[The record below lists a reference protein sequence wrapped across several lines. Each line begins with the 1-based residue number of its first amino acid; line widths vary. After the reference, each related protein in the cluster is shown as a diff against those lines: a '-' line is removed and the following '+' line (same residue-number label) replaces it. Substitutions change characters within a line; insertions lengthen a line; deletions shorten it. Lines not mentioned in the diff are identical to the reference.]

1 MKSHY
6 KRLGDYIREVNV
18 RNRDLAVTR
27 LVGLSI
33 DKIFITSVANTIG
46 TDMSNY
52 KIIRKGQ
59 FACSLMQ
66 VSRDGKIP
74 VAMLSDDEAIMSPAY
89 PMFEVIDTAIL
100 LPEYLM
106 MWFSR
111 SEFDREASFYA
122 VGGVR
127 GSLTWEDFCNLTLPI
142 PAIEVQREI
151 VSEYESLS
159 RRIALNESICDKLEQ
174 AAAALYRKTFI
185 DNIDPQNLP
194 HGWRM
199 GTIGEVCNISSSKR
213 IYESEY
219 TNNGIPFYRG
229 KEITQKKKG
238 AVIDD
243 VIFISK
249 TRYNE
254 LVEKFGKPTNG
265 DILLTAVGT
274 IGNSYLVEEEDFY
287 FKDGNIIWLSGFISN
302 GFNYYLY
309 DYMQM
314 KEFSSMISEITI
326 GSTQSAIT
334 IATLCKQNIIIPSN
348 DCLINYAKN
357 SYAINTK
364 IKISYRENGILNK
377 LQSLL
382 LSKLATN

>member
-66 VSRDGKIP
+66 VSRDEKIP
-74 VAMLSDDEAIMSPAY
+74 IAMLRDDEAIMSPAY

-151 VSEYESLS
+151 VSEYEALS
-159 RRIALNESICDKLEQ
+159 RRISLNESICDKLEQ

-199 GTIGEVCNISSSKR
+199 GTIGELFELQREFDLPSQSRIGGQYPIYASTGIAEYHECYKVKSPGVVTGRSGSIGEVFYVDMDFWPLNTTLWVKKFIIATPLFAYYKIKELDLSKR
-213 IYESEY
+213 IAGFAAVPTLNRNDVHSM
-219 TNNGIPFYRG
+219 TTTIPPQY
-229 KEITQKKKG
+229 I
-238 AVIDD
+238 I
-243 VIFISK
+243 
-249 TRYNE
+249 NE
-254 LVEKFGKPTNG
+254 FE
-265 DILLTAVGT
+265 
-274 IGNSYLVEEEDFY
+274 
-287 FKDGNIIWLSGFISN
+287 NIIFVINRNSTET
-302 GFNYYLY
+302 
-309 DYMQM
+309 
-314 KEFSSMISEITI
+314 KSEI
-326 GSTQSAIT
+326 
-334 IATLCKQNIIIPSN
+334 
-348 DCLINYAKN
+348 
-357 SYAINTK
+357 
-364 IKISYRENGILNK
+364 EK
-377 LQSLL
+377 LKALQTLL

>member
-66 VSRDGKIP
+66 VSRDEKIP
-74 VAMLSDDEAIMSPAY
+74 IAMLRDDEAIMSPAY

-151 VSEYESLS
+151 VSEYAALS
-159 RRIALNESICDKLEQ
+159 RRISLNESICDKLEQ

-199 GTIGEVCNISSSKR
+199 GTIGEFCDINDSNVKKDNSKTIRYLDSSSVTENLFGDMQLLNPQFDEIPSRAQRKVKDGDIVYSTVR
-213 IYESEY
+213 PNLKHY
-219 TNNGIPFYRG
+219 GIIRDSYCDDIVVSTAF
-229 KEITQKKKG
+229 
-238 AVIDD
+238 AVIR
-243 VIFISK
+243 SK
-249 TRYNE
+249 NSNVFNE
-254 LVEKFGKPTNG
+254 LIYLWITDVKNTEALQSIAEMSKATYPSIIGE
-265 DILLTAVGT
+265 DILV
-274 IGNSYLVEEEDFY
+274 VFR
-287 FKDGNIIWLSGFISN
+287 IS
-302 GFNYYLY
+302 
-309 DYMQM
+309 
-314 KEFSSMISEITI
+314 
-326 GSTQSAIT
+326 
-334 IATLCKQNIIIPSN
+334 
-348 DCLINYAKN
+348 
-357 SYAINTK
+357 
-364 IKISYRENGILNK
+364 
-377 LQSLL
+377 
-382 LSKLATN
+382 